1 MRGLALNVWVFCA
14 VTLALCAI
22 EYFWWRLVW
31 WGDEQVISWI
41 LKYDA
46 TILPIAPT
54 DLTNWW
60 QCVWLCFRTLFFATL
75 CLTLCFRI
83 GTFFSLFSVCLCV
96 ASDCTTWPM
105 VDNVASLVSLG
116 EVYNRFGGRQLWCR
130 WLYEL
135 HGGGLQEN
143 NGCRWMGGWR
153 SDSYAAGDCL
163 DPGMPAPQPPP
174 RPGRPRDPPPT
185 PKTSQRK
192 GIVGL
197 PLPTS
202 THHHHWWHVQAN
214 TRGCLES
221 NITLQNILDQDVFV
235 VSNNCYRLWFNK
247 G

>member
-1 MRGLALNVWVFCA
+1 MSRWLGG
-14 VTLALCAI
+14 
-22 EYFWWRLVW
+22 FWNMMQRSRRLHH
-31 WGDEQVISWI
+31 
-41 LKYDA
+41 
-46 TILPIAPT
+46 
-54 DLTNWW
+54 LT
-60 QCVWLCFRTLFFATL
+60 RPM
-75 CLTLCFRI
+75 
-83 GTFFSLFSVCLCV
+83 
-96 ASDCTTWPM
+96 PM
-105 VDNVASLVSLG
+105 VDNVFDSVLQDIVFLYFVFDSVFQDIVFLYFVFDSVLVLIAPPDQWWTMCLILCFTTFFLYLVFDCVLILIAPPDQWWTMWPLASLVSLG

-163 DPGMPAPQPPP
+163 DPGMPGPHPPP

-221 NITLQNILDQDVFV
+221 KITLQNILDQDV
-235 VSNNCYRLWFNK
+235 L
-247 G
+247 